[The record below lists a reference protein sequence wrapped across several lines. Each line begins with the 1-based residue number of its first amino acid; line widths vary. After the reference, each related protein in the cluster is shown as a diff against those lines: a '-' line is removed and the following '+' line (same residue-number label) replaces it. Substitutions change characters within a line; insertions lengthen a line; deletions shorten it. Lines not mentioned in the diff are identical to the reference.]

1 MEANITLPTA
11 IFGSGETYMLKAK
24 GYSMIEAGVEPGDLL
39 VVKSDTDF
47 RNGDMVIALI
57 GDEATAK
64 RIYLPT
70 IWHRSN

>member
-1 MEANITLPTA
+1 
-11 IFGSGETYMLKAK
+11 MLKAK

-64 RIYLPT
+64 RIYFKKDKVL
-70 IWHRSN
+70 